1 MSLKIINRLEN
12 ANQNHNEIPVH
23 NHWSGYWLGK
33 KKKKTETAGADENIK
48 KLEI

>member
-12 ANQNHNEIPVH
+12 ANQNHNEILVH
-23 NHWSGYWLGK
+23 NHWSGYWLK
-33 KKKKTETAGADENIK
+33 KKKKTEIAGADENTK